1 VQILTNSKVPSV
13 LYHYTT
19 SSGLLGIL
27 NTKSIWATHA
37 RFLNDAQELDY
48 GLTLIREILH
58 SYPASDLV
66 SAAATHLKES
76 RPAYFL
82 TCFCAV
88 DDLLSQWRAYA
99 RSTTGTGYSLGFDTS
114 FLPAKHLVEVEY
126 DPATQVVAVRSAI
139 DEHLAQLGEFPED
152 YISFSLQA
160 ALLRLAIRLKHPT
173 FREER
178 EWRLVYRLEDENSG
192 FDYTSWRAE
201 FRASDRFIVPYI
213 QVELPTIDS
222 LSGKDP
228 LHLKSIRVGPTS
240 NPEEARYALKWMMWS
255 YEYSE
260 SETTLYSSDAP
271 LRL

>member
-1 VQILTNSKVPSV
+1 MNNSEASSV

-27 NTKSIWATHA
+27 NTKKIWATHA

-58 SYPASDLV
+58 GYPAGDLI
-66 SAAATHLKES
+66 SAAATHLTES

-99 RSTTGTGYSLGFDTS
+99 RSTTGTGYSLGFDTR
-114 FLPAKHLVEVEY
+114 FLPAEHLVEVEY
-126 DPATQVVAVRSAI
+126 DPTTQAVAVRSAI
-139 DEHLAQLGEFPED
+139 DEHLAQAGEYPED
-152 YISFSLQA
+152 YLRFSLQA
-160 ALLRLAIRLKHPT
+160 ALLRLAIRFKHPT

-178 EWRLVYRLEDENSG
+178 EWRLVYCLEGEHSG

-213 QVELPTIDS
+213 QVELPTRDS

-228 LHLKSIRVGPTS
+228 LYLKSIRVGPTA

-255 YEYSE
+255 YDYSE
-260 SETTLYSSDAP
+260 TETTLYSSDAP

>member
-1 VQILTNSKVPSV
+1 VTTSKSPSV

-27 NTKSIWATHA
+27 NTKRIWATHA

-58 SYPASDLV
+58 SYPAGDLV
-66 SAAATHLKES
+66 SAAATHLTES

-99 RSTTGTGYSLGFDTS
+99 RSPNGTGYSLGFETR
-114 FLPAKHLVEVEY
+114 FLPAEHLVEVEY
-126 DPATQVVAVRSAI
+126 DPATQAVAVRSAI
-139 DEHLAQLGEFPED
+139 DEHLARVGKYSED
-152 YISFSLQA
+152 YLRFSLQA

-178 EWRLVYRLEDENSG
+178 EWRLVYYLEDEYSG

-213 QVELPTIDS
+213 QVELPTRDS

-228 LHLKSIRVGPTS
+228 LHLKSIRVGPS
-240 NPEEARYALKWMMWS
+240 ANPEEARYALKWMIWS
-255 YEYSE
+255 YDYPENEPTLYA
-260 SETTLYSSDAP
+260 SETP